1 MTLRKKQQSLRP
13 YDTLRRTTCL
23 NCPAGCGLK
32 VFLHQGRVVDIFG
45 DEDHPVNK
53 GSVCPKGLLS
63 LFHLSNPLRLTAARI
78 REDLQVP
85 FRQVSWEQALDFIGA
100 RLEDVAARHGRQ
112 SVFIAGRETDPFG
125 HLAGGTWFAAQY
137 GAGGGPGRFL
147 NPGLASGGVLAQM
160 FGVAGQ
166 RLQMNAPRD
175 WCASR
180 CILLFRTDP
189 AATDPMTI
197 GPLLDARDRGAAL
210 IAVDSTCSVTLS
222 KATVA
227 LRVRPGT
234 EAVLLKGLIHLLF
247 ERGGQDREFIDSW
260 CRGAQD
266 LEQAVRCFS
275 PEPVC
280 RQCAIDEALLRR
292 AAELIATRSPLQIV
306 AADWHSRQSLDG
318 EELGLL
324 GALEAISG
332 AIGKAGGGLNLL
344 CVSPFSWPA
353 PAADGDGIDPGPPL
367 HLSRLLADAQSPVGA
382 LFCYG
387 NAGAGLL
394 DEAGSPANPARPEL
408 VVHLG
413 AYPDQTD
420 RQAHVS
426 LPMSFWLEYEGLVAT
441 SNIRAMQWHH
451 KVVDPPAGC
460 RSPLWFWTA
469 LARRC
474 GLAADPPWADGDQGT
489 DEWAAADHFLARCPL
504 TRAIRVDLLDPET
517 QPPGG
522 ILWPCPEAE
531 AIDFEDTRL
540 IKGNVRGINI
550 LFQHNRDYP
559 LSDRRFPT
567 TDGLIDLAAPIRAAA
582 RPPVAGDAARFPL
595 WLTTGVLVDYVR
607 DLGFFA
613 RDAARAAPPLIKIHP
628 RLARLL
634 GVAPGDM
641 VTMENSRGTVSGPA
655 WLSDNVAPDT
665 VWYPEGVDPFQPGFA
680 ASSPRRLFE
689 APQSDGAEPASTR
702 VRLYKQGADAEESRQ
717 RVLQFLEGLRSLET
731 DANPET
737 AVECA
742 AAAVAK
748 ARAK

>member
-1 MTLRKKQQSLRP
+1 MTLRKRQQSLCP

-32 VFLHQGRVVDIFG
+32 VFIHQGRVVDIFG

-78 REDLQVP
+78 RHDLGSP
-85 FRQVSWEQALDFIGA
+85 FKEVTWEEALDFIGT
-100 RLEDVAARHGRQ
+100 RLERVVERHGRQ

-125 HLAGGTWFAAQY
+125 YLAGGSWFAGQY
-137 GAGGGPGRFL
+137 GAGGGPGQFF
-147 NPGLASGGVLAQM
+147 NPGLASGGVLEQM

-166 RLQMNAPRD
+166 RLQMNPPRD

-210 IAVDSTCSVTLS
+210 IAVDSTRTVTLS
-222 KATVA
+222 NATVA
-227 LRVRPGT
+227 LQVRPGT

-247 ERGGQDREFIDSW
+247 DRHGLDRQFIDSW

-266 LEQAVRCFS
+266 LEGCVRPFT
-275 PEPVC
+275 PQRVC
-280 RQCAIDEALLRR
+280 RECAIDEALLGR
-292 AAELIATRSPLQIV
+292 AAELIANRPPLQII
-306 AADWHSRQSLDG
+306 AADWYSRRFLSQ
-318 EELGLL
+318 EELGLC
-324 GALEAISG
+324 GALEAMG
-332 AIGKAGGGLNLL
+332 GTIGKAGGGLNLL

-353 PAADGDGIDPGPPL
+353 PTASGDEADPGPPL
-367 HLSRLLADAQSPVGA
+367 HLSRLLAGTEATVGA

-387 NAGAGLL
+387 NAGAGLPE
-394 DEAGSPANPARPEL
+394 EAKPVADGSCPEL

-413 AYPDQTD
+413 AYSDQTD

-426 LPMSFWLEYEGLVAT
+426 LPMSYWLEHEGLVAA
-441 SNIRAMQWHH
+441 SNSRVVQWHH
-451 KVVDPPAGC
+451 KVVAAPGDC
-460 RSPLWFWTA
+460 HSPLWFWTA
-469 LARRC
+469 LAERC
-474 GLAADPPWADGDQGT
+474 GMGDCLPWPNSEQGP
-489 DEWAAADHFLARCPL
+489 DERAAADHFLARCPL

-531 AIDFEDTRL
+531 NIVFEDTRL

-550 LFQHNRDYP
+550 LFQHNREYP

-567 TDGLIDLAAPIRAAA
+567 VDGLIDLAAPIRAAA
-582 RPPVAGDAARFPL
+582 QPSFSGDAARFPL
-595 WLTTGVLVDYVR
+595 WLTTGVLVDYIR
-607 DLGFFA
+607 DLGFFP
-613 RDAARAAPPLIKIHP
+613 RDGAGTAAPLVKIHP
-628 RLARLL
+628 RLARILAI
-634 GVAPGDM
+634 APGDR
-641 VTMENSRGTVSGPA
+641 VTVENSRGTVSGPA

-665 VWYPEGVDPFQPGFA
+665 VWCPAGVDPSQPGFA
-680 ASSPRRLFE
+680 ARSPRRLFQ
-689 APQSDGAEPASTR
+689 APQSGCAEPACTR
-702 VRLYKQGADAEESRQ
+702 VQLRKHGADPEESRQ
-717 RVLQFLEGLRSLET
+717 RVLAFLEGLQCLET
-731 DANPET
+731 DANRGKTPERAT
-737 AVECA
+737 
-742 AAAVAK
+742 AAVPEMNAK
-748 ARAK
+748 